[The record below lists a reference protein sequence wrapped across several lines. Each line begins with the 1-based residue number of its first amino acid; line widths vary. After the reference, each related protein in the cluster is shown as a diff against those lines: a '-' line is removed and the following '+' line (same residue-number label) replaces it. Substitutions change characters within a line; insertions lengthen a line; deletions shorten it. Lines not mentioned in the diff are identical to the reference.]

1 MAEYAKQLTLD
12 KNAQSKIIDISDY
25 FISSSKPKGKGNK
38 PKGKSSEVFALRNKE
53 EIAQVVN
60 YLNKCIRVAPTPT
73 AKMIA
78 SRNKLMFFVGINIG
92 VRASDLRTLRW
103 SFFLNKNNSFKD
115 YYVLMPKKTEKYN
128 KYVKLYF
135 NNSVKKA
142 IREYLEDY
150 PYKDIDEHL
159 FKSRKGTDAI
169 EAGSL
174 GKIVKD
180 IAENAGIKQNIG
192 SHSLRKTW
200 GFWCW
205 HEAEDKQKALV
216 ILQKCFNHSDT
227 LTTMRYIGLLDD
239 EIEAM
244 YNSIELGYS

>member
-1 MAEYAKQLTLD
+1 M
-12 KNAQSKIIDISDY
+12 
-25 FISSSKPKGKGNK
+25 
-38 PKGKSSEVFALRNKE
+38 
-53 EIAQVVN
+53 
-60 YLNKCIRVAPTPT
+60 
-73 AKMIA
+73 
-78 SRNKLMFFVGINIG
+78 
-92 VRASDLRTLRW
+92 
-103 SFFLNKNNSFKD
+103 
-115 YYVLMPKKTEKYN
+115 
-128 KYVKLYF
+128 
-135 NNSVKKA
+135 
-142 IREYLEDY
+142 
-150 PYKDIDEHL
+150 